1 MNTIA
6 IRSPTSAALRG
17 QGGATAPARGGGV
30 RPAPSSQRARGRQPP
45 GAGWRHIKH
54 PVTRWHICVKFH
66 FLPYCAA
73 ASLRHSAGLH
83 ARCRTQLSRTPRM
96 QAAGPQLPTLRRQ
109 LVKYSRQARD
119 DGLQC
124 AKVGVVRDSAPAP
137 RRRRRRPT
145 AGRTQSALFLHYK
158 E

>member
-6 IRSPTSAALRG
+6 IRSPTSAALRE
-17 QGGATAPARGGGV
+17 QGGATAQARGGGV
-30 RPAPSSQRARGRQPP
+30 RPAPSSQRARLRGRQPH

-54 PVTRWHICVKFH
+54 PVTLWHICVKFH
-66 FLPYCAA
+66 FLSYGAA

-137 RRRRRRPT
+137 THRASILQIQTP
-145 AGRTQSALFLHYK
+145 S
-158 E
+158 